1 MARRILTGLVVAASL
16 LGLAALAR
24 ADELPPF
31 KTLAD
36 AAPFAV
42 EHGVFACPGTP
53 GEPMD
58 RYVLLFAGRY
68 YVLMAKPGRWV
79 LVRIS
84 EEGARERTTDP
95 DYVWFGATPEADEG
109 QPADSF
115 RVVRSMTGR
124 EAMAYSSGPCTWLDI
139 GRTT

>member
-1 MARRILTGLVVAASL
+1 
-16 LGLAALAR
+16 
-24 ADELPPF
+24 
-31 KTLAD
+31 
-36 AAPFAV
+36 
-42 EHGVFACPGTP
+42 
-53 GEPMD
+53 MD

>member
-1 MARRILTGLVVAASL
+1 MVRGILTGLVVAMSL
-16 LGLAALAR
+16 LGLAAVAR
-24 ADELPPF
+24 ADEPPPF

-42 EHGVFACPGTP
+42 EHGIFACPGTP

-84 EEGARERTTDP
+84 QEGARERTTDP
-95 DYVWFGATPEADEG
+95 DYVWFGATTEADEG
-109 QPADSF
+109 QPADTF

-124 EAMAYSSGPCTWLDI
+124 EAMTYSSGPCTWLDI
-139 GRTT
+139 GHTT